1 MALDSAALSSTVGTK
16 KTVAPA
22 RSTAIVFSATPPT
35 SPTLP
40 FWSMVPVAATIRLPV
55 RRPLLSL
62 SMMPSVMARPA
73 DGPPM
78 FCVCTVT
85 LTGNCQSC
93 CVCG

>member
-1 MALDSAALSSTVGTK
+1 
-16 KTVAPA
+16 
-22 RSTAIVFSATPPT
+22 
-35 SPTLP
+35 
-40 FWSMVPVAATIRLPV
+40 MVPVAATIRLPV
-55 RRPLLSL
+55 RRPLLNL
-62 SMMPSVMARPA
+62 SMMPSVMASPA